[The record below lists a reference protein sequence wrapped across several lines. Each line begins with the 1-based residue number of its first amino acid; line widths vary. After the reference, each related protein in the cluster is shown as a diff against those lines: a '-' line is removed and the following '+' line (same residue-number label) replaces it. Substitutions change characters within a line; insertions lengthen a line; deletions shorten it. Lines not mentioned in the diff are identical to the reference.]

1 METRERYRESLR
13 LLKNYLRQ
21 QSEYGDSEFFLNM
34 KNKEPSKKDLL
45 SMLYKSIVNCKECGL
60 YRTRKNIVLGE
71 GDFNAPIVL
80 IGEAP
85 GRDED
90 EQGRPFVGAAGQ
102 LLTRILNAIKLKRE
116 EVYISNILK
125 CRPPNNR
132 TPQESEINSC
142 MPFLTKQIEIIKPRI
157 IVTLGAIATQT
168 LLSSKEPMYTMR
180 GRIFSYPSKK
190 PVLNVVPTYHP
201 AALLRNP
208 NLKVKTWEDVKL
220 VRKLYDNKEE

>member
-1 METRERYRESLR
+1 M
-13 LLKNYLRQ
+13 
-21 QSEYGDSEFFLNM
+21 
-34 KNKEPSKKDLL
+34 DLL
-45 SMLYKSIVNCKECGL
+45 NMLYKSIVNCKGCGL

-71 GDFNAPIVL
+71 GTFDAPIVF

-102 LLTRILNAIKLKRE
+102 LLTRILNAIKLNRE

-168 LLSSKEPMYTMR
+168 LLSSKEPMYTMH
-180 GRIFSYPSKK
+180 GRIFSYPLKK
-190 PVLNVVPTYHP
+190 PVSKVVPTYHP

-220 VRKLYDNKEE
+220 VRKLYDNKEA